1 MRNIFDWDQLDHW
14 LHTAISGSTSRLI
27 KSVLFVLLLFFVRAL
42 IIHGLSLNK
51 NMSTDNKRYWSV
63 NLRNSLF
70 LLALVGMIIIW
81 SRTLAAFAI
90 SLVAVAAAFVI
101 ATKELIMCLLGS
113 FFRAVVNSY
122 SLGDLIELG
131 PYRETGP
138 YRGIVIDITMLS
150 TTIMEIGPDS
160 FVNQHSGRVISL
172 PHSLLLEYP
181 LVKGHT
187 MGQYIA
193 HAITIPIENQIS
205 AERVS
210 MVLTNI
216 AKEICAPFF
225 TDAYHHISRNEK
237 RRFIGIPS
245 AKPSIAIFPVDAKHY
260 KCVLRIVVPFNR
272 LYTIE
277 QEILRSFM
285 AVIYGPDKDQ
295 IATKS
300 DTEANLDS
308 TFLSDIP
315 SERSD

>member
-1 MRNIFDWDQLDHW
+1 MRDIFDWDQLEGW

-27 KSVLFVLLLFFVRAL
+27 KSVLFILLLFFIRAL
-42 IIHGLSLNK
+42 VMHALSLNK
-51 NMSTDNKRYWSV
+51 NMSTDSKRYWSV
-63 NLRNSLF
+63 NLRNFLF
-70 LLALVGMIIIW
+70 LLAFVGMIIVW
-81 SRTLAAFAI
+81 SRTLATFAI

-205 AERVS
+205 TELVS
-210 MVLTNI
+210 TVLTNI
-216 AKEICAPFF
+216 ATEICSPFF
-225 TDAYHHISRNEK
+225 TDAYQHIRRNER
-237 RRFIGIPS
+237 RRFVGIPS

-260 KCVLRIVVPFNR
+260 KCVLRVVVPINR
-272 LYTIE
+272 LYAIE
-277 QEILRSFM
+277 QEILRHFM
-285 AVIYGPDKDQ
+285 ATIYSAKDSDA
-295 IATKS
+295 IKS
-300 DTEANLDS
+300 DIEANLA
-308 TFLSDIP
+308 
-315 SERSD
+315 